1 MTNKK
6 VRVNPLKV
14 RISDFNKNNFR
25 TYDLKIK
32 SLMLNKE
39 DALLTV
45 EKFENVDKAIDYQ
58 TAMLLNDYVFGGID
72 AENYKVL
79 IISVS
84 NYPIFYQ
91 EKNVEEYLDF
101 WHQYNK

>member
-1 MTNKK
+1 MDQLS
-6 VRVNPLKV
+6 V
-14 RISDFNKNNFR
+14 KN
-25 TYDLKIK
+25 I
-32 SLMLNKE
+32 MLNKE
-39 DALLTV
+39 DALITI
-45 EKFENVDKAIDYQ
+45 EKFENVDRAIDYQ
-58 TAMLLNDYVFGGID
+58 TSMFLTDYIFGGID
-72 AENYKVL
+72 PEDYKVL

>member
-1 MTNKK
+1 MYE
-6 VRVNPLKV
+6 LKT
-14 RISDFNKNNFR
+14 KN
-25 TYDLKIK
+25 
-32 SLMLNKE
+32 LMLTK
-39 DALLTV
+39 DDVLITI

-58 TAMLLNDYVFGGID
+58 TSMFLSDYIFGGID
-72 AENYKVL
+72 PDNYKVL

-91 EKNVEEYLDF
+91 EKNIEEYLDF